1 MNRLLSLLILASF
14 SLSAPAQRRGG
25 QNADAAR
32 TTEGPLR
39 SVRYRSIGPFRG
51 GRVTAVAGIP
61 SQPQTYY
68 FGATGGGIWKTT
80 DGGASWIPVADGQ
93 LATGSVGA
101 LAVSESDPNIVY
113 AGMGEGCIR
122 GNASPGDGVYKS
134 TDAGRTW
141 KNIGLQQTQ
150 QIGAVIVNPRNPN
163 IVFVAALGHQFAP
176 NEERGVYRSLDGG
189 TTWKQVFTRGPKAG
203 AIDIVM
209 DANNSNVL
217 YASFWEVY
225 RTPYSLESGGPL
237 SGLWKS
243 TDGGDTWHD
252 LTHATGMPRGIQGRI
267 GVTVSPANSDRV
279 WAIVEADDGGVYR
292 SDNGGTSWTRVN
304 QQRDLRQRAWYYTH
318 IYADPKNADS
328 VYVLNTGVYRSND
341 GGRTYTAIP
350 TPHGDNHDLW
360 IDPNDP
366 NRMIESNDGGANIST
381 NGGRTWSSEMN
392 QPTAQFYRVALD
404 NDYPYH
410 AYGAQQDNTTVR
422 TATRGRGGI
431 TERDWYDVGGG
442 ESGWIAPDPRDSKI
456 VYAGSYGNLITRF
469 DANTGVERNINPWP
483 DNPMGHPAA
492 DLKYRFQWSFPIII
506 SPHDPKV
513 IYAGANVLFKSTDEG
528 QSWEQISKDLTRDDK
543 TRQGSSGGPITKDN
557 TSIEYYCTIFTVNE
571 STITK
576 GLIWVGSDD
585 GLIHLTRD
593 GGKSWTNVTPPKD
606 MLPEWSQINAI
617 EPSPFDPATAY
628 VAATMYKSDDYRPYL
643 YKTSDY
649 GKNWKKIVNG
659 IPANHFTRVIREDLK
674 QKGLLFAGTEF
685 GIYVSYDDGENWKS
699 IQLNLPIVP
708 ITDLAFHKR
717 DDELVVATQ
726 GRAFWILDDL
736 PLLRD
741 LKGSAPTEDVRLFT
755 PKETLRAEGGG
766 RGGGGGRGAVA
777 IGQNPPTG
785 AIIDYWLKDRPT
797 GEVKIEIVDASG
809 KLVNKYSSNAPARP
823 TGSADVGFVPAE
835 QETGE
840 PGAGGGGRGGFGAP
854 ARAPAQAGMNRFI
867 WDMHYPDATTFPGLI
882 MWAGSTRGPLIVPG
896 TYTVK
901 LTVGDKTQSQQIVV
915 KSDPRLK
922 TTPAEYS
929 AQLSLSIQVRDKLS
943 QVNQAVID
951 IRAAKKQLEDYA
963 ARLKDDTAAKK
974 VADAARDLDKKLT
987 AVEEELYQIKNQS
1000 SQDPLNFPIKLN
1012 NRLAALL
1019 GVIQANDAGPT
1030 KQSNVVYE
1038 GLASEANAQI
1048 RAADKLLKDD
1058 VSQFNKMVRD
1068 SNIPAVTVQR
1078 N

>member
-1 MNRLLSLLILASF
+1 MHRLLPLVILVSCSLPAH
-14 SLSAPAQRRGG
+14 AQRRGG
-25 QNADAAR
+25 QGADPSANSQ
-32 TTEGPLR
+32 GPLR
-39 SVRYRSIGPFRG
+39 SIRYRSIGPFRG
-51 GRVTAVAGIP
+51 GRATAVAGIP

-80 DGGASWIPVADGQ
+80 DAGGSWIPVADGQ
-93 LATGSVGA
+93 IATGSVGA

-113 AGMGEGCIR
+113 AGMGEACIR

-141 KNIGLQQTQ
+141 KHIGLEQTQ

-163 IVFVAALGHQFAP
+163 IVFVAALGHQFAS
-176 NEERGVYRSLDGG
+176 NEERGVYRSTDGG
-189 TTWKQVFTRGPKAG
+189 ATWKQVLTRGPKAG
-203 AIDIVM
+203 AVDIVM

-237 SGLWKS
+237 SGIWKS

-252 LTHATGMPRGIQGRI
+252 LTHANGMPRGIQGKI

-292 SDNGGTSWTRVN
+292 SDNGGGSWTRVN
-304 QQRDLRQRAWYYTH
+304 QDRDLRQRAWYYTH

-341 GGRTYTAIP
+341 GGRTYSSIQ

-366 NRMIESNDGGANIST
+366 QRMIESNDGGANISF
-381 NGGRTWSSEMN
+381 NGGRTWSSENN

-404 NDYPYH
+404 NDFPYH

-442 ESGWIAPDPRDSKI
+442 ESGWIAPDPRDSNI

-469 DANTGVERNINPWP
+469 DTFTGVQRNINPWP

-585 GLIHLTRD
+585 GLINLTRD
-593 GGKSWTNVTPPKD
+593 GGKSWTNVTPAKD
-606 MLPEWSQINAI
+606 ILPEWSQINAI

-649 GKNWKKIVNG
+649 GKTWKKIVNG
-659 IPANHFTRVIREDLK
+659 IPASHFTRVIREDLK
-674 QKGLLFAGTEF
+674 QRGLLFAGTEF
-685 GIYVSYDDGENWKS
+685 GIYVSNDDGENWKS

-736 PLLRD
+736 PLLRE
-741 LKGSAPTEDVRLFT
+741 LKGAAPTDDVRLFA
-755 PKETLRAEGGG
+755 PKETIRAEGGG
-766 RGGGGGRGAVA
+766 RGGGGNRTPVAV
-777 IGQNPPTG
+777 GQNPPTG

-797 GEVKIEIVDASG
+797 GEVKIEILDAAG
-809 KLVNKYSSNAPARP
+809 KPVNKYSSNAPARP
-823 TGSADVGFVPAE
+823 AAAE
-835 QETGE
+835 DATPVIDEQG
-840 PGAGGGGRGGFGAP
+840 GGGGGRGGFGAP
-854 ARAPAQAGMNRFI
+854 ARAPAQAGMNRFV
-867 WDMHYPDATTFPGLI
+867 WDLHYPDATTFPGLI

-901 LTVGDKTQSQQIVV
+901 LTVGDKTQSQQFVV
-915 KSDPRLK
+915 KNDPRLK
-922 TTPAEYS
+922 TTPAEFS

-963 ARLKDDTAAKK
+963 ARLKDDAAAKK

-1019 GVIQANDAGPT
+1019 GVIQSTDAGPT

-1038 GLASEANAQI
+1038 GLASEANAQL

-1058 VSQFNKMVRD
+1058 VAQFNKLVKD

>member
-1 MNRLLSLLILASF
+1 MHRLLSLVIL
-14 SLSAPAQRRGG
+14 LSCCLPSPAQRRGG
-25 QNADAAR
+25 QGAAAPDATAQ
-32 TTEGPLR
+32 GPLR
-39 SVRYRSIGPFRG
+39 SVRWRSIGPFRG

-61 SQPQTYY
+61 SQSQTYY

-80 DGGASWIPVADGQ
+80 DGGFTWLPVADGQ
-93 LATGSVGA
+93 VATGSVGA
-101 LAVSESDPNIVY
+101 LAVSESDPNVVY
-113 AGMGEGCIR
+113 AGMGEACIR

-141 KNIGLQQTQ
+141 KHIGLEQTQ
-150 QIGAVIVNPRNPN
+150 QIGAVVVNPRNPN
-163 IVFVAALGHQFAP
+163 IVFVAALGHQFAS

-189 TTWKQVFTRGPKAG
+189 ATWKQVLTRGPKAG
-203 AIDIVM
+203 AVEIVM

-225 RTPYSLESGGPL
+225 RTPYSLESGGPN

-243 TDGGDTWHD
+243 TDGGETWRD
-252 LTHATGMPRGIQGRI
+252 LSHANGMPRGILGKI
-267 GVTVSPANSDRV
+267 GITVSPANSDRL

-292 SDNGGTSWTRVN
+292 SDNGGASWTRVN

-318 IYADPKNADS
+318 IYADPKNADE

-341 GGRTYTAIP
+341 GGRTYSTIQ

-381 NGGRTWSSEMN
+381 TGGRVWTSENN

-404 NDYPYH
+404 NDFPYH

-442 ESGWIAPDPRDSKI
+442 ESGWIAPDPRDSNV

-469 DANTGVERNINPWP
+469 DAFTGVQRNINPWP

-492 DLKYRFQWSFPIII
+492 DLKFRFQWSFPIVI

-528 QSWEQISKDLTRDDK
+528 QSWEAISKDLTRDDK

-585 GLIHLTRD
+585 GLVNLTRD
-593 GGKSWTNVTPPKD
+593 GGKSWSNVTPPKD
-606 MLPEWSQINAI
+606 ILPEWSQINAI
-617 EPSPFDPATAY
+617 EPSPHDPATAY

-649 GKNWKKIVNG
+649 GKTWKKIVNG

-726 GRAFWILDDL
+726 GRAFWIMDDL
-736 PLLRD
+736 SLLRD
-741 LKGSAPTEDVRLFT
+741 LKGAAPTDDVRLFA
-755 PKETLRAEGGG
+755 PKETIRAEGGG
-766 RGGGGGRGAVA
+766 RGGRGTAAV
-777 IGQNPPTG
+777 GQNPPTG
-785 AIIDYWLKDRPT
+785 AIIDFWLKDRPT
-797 GEVKIEIVDASG
+797 GEVKIEIVDAAG
-809 KLVNKYSSNAPARP
+809 KLVNKYSSNAPNRP
-823 TGSADVGFVPAE
+823 VGAE
-835 QETGE
+835 DTTPVVAE
-840 PGAGGGGRGGFGAP
+840 PGAEGGGGGRGGFGAP
-854 ARAPAQAGMNRFI
+854 ARVPAQAGMNRFT
-867 WDMHYPDATTFPGLI
+867 WDLRYPDATTFPGLI
-882 MWAGSTRGPLIVPG
+882 MWAGSTRGPMIVPG
-896 TYTVK
+896 TYTAK
-901 LTVGDKTQSQQIVV
+901 LTVGDKTQTQSFVV
-915 KSDPRLK
+915 KNDPRLK
-922 TTPAEYS
+922 TTPAEFNS
-929 AQLSLSIQVRDKLS
+929 QLSLSIQIRDKLS
-943 QVNQAVID
+943 QVNQAVVD

-963 ARLKDDTAAKK
+963 ARLKDDAAAKK
-974 VADAARDLDKKLT
+974 VTDAARDLDKKLT

-1019 GVIQANDAGPT
+1019 GDVQSTDAGPT

-1038 GLASEANAQI
+1038 GLASEANAQL

-1058 VSQFNKMVRD
+1058 VAQFNKLVKD

>member
-1 MNRLLSLLILASF
+1 MQRLLSLVLLVF
-14 SLSAPAQRRGG
+14 CSLPAPAQRRGA
-25 QNADAAR
+25 QNADAPR
-32 TTEGPLR
+32 TTQGPLR
-39 SVRYRSIGPFRG
+39 DIRYRSIGPFRG

-61 SQPQTYY
+61 SQPQVYY

-80 DGGASWIPVADGQ
+80 DAGGSWLPVADGQ

-113 AGMGEGCIR
+113 AGMGEACIR

-141 KNIGLQQTQ
+141 KHMGLEQTQ
-150 QIGAVIVNPRNPN
+150 QIGAVIVNPKNPN
-163 IVFVAALGHQFAP
+163 IVFVAALGHQFAA

-189 TTWKQVFTRGPKAG
+189 TTWKQVLTRGPKAG
-203 AIDIVM
+203 AVDIVM

-225 RTPYSLESGGPL
+225 RTPYSLESGGPN

-243 TDGGDTWHD
+243 TDGGETWRD
-252 LTHATGMPRGIQGRI
+252 LTHANGMPRGIQGKI

-292 SDNGGTSWTRVN
+292 SDNGGASWTRVN
-304 QQRDLRQRAWYYTH
+304 QDRDLRQRAWYYTH

-341 GGRTYTAIP
+341 GGRTYTSIQ

-366 NRMIESNDGGANIST
+366 QRMIESNDGGANISF
-381 NGGRTWSSEMN
+381 NAGRTWSSENN

-404 NDYPYH
+404 DDFPYH

-442 ESGWIAPDPRDSKI
+442 ESGWIAPDPRNSNV

-469 DANTGVERNINPWP
+469 DAFTGVQRNINPWP

-528 QSWEQISKDLTRDDK
+528 QSWEPISKDLTRDDK

-585 GLIHLTRD
+585 GLINLTRD
-593 GGKSWTNVTPPKD
+593 GGRTWTNVTPGKD
-606 MLPEWSQINAI
+606 ILPEWSQINAI

-649 GKNWKKIVNG
+649 GKSWTKIVNG
-659 IPANHFTRVIREDLK
+659 IPTNHFTRVIREDLK

-685 GIYVSYDDGENWKS
+685 GIYVSYDDGANWKS

-708 ITDLAFHKR
+708 ITDIAFHKR
-717 DDELVVATQ
+717 DDEMVVATQ
-726 GRAFWILDDL
+726 GRAFWIMDDL
-736 PLLRD
+736 PLLRE
-741 LKGSAPTEDVRLFT
+741 LKGAAPADDVRLFA
-755 PKETLRAEGGG
+755 PKETIRAEGGG
-766 RGGGGGRGAVA
+766 RGGGGNRTPVAV
-777 IGQNPPTG
+777 GQNPPTG

-797 GEVKIEIVDASG
+797 GEVKIEILDAAG
-809 KLVNKYSSNAPARP
+809 KLVNKYSSNAPNRP
-823 TGSADVGFVPAE
+823 VAADVGFIPDE
-835 QETGE
+835 QEG
-840 PGAGGGGRGGFGAP
+840 GGGGRGGFGGP
-854 ARAPAQAGMNRFI
+854 PRAPAQAGMNRFV

-896 TYTVK
+896 TYSVK
-901 LTVGDKTQSQQIVV
+901 LTVADKTQTQQFVV
-915 KSDPRLK
+915 KNDPRLK
-922 TTPAEYS
+922 TTPAEFS

-951 IRAAKKQLEDYA
+951 IRGAKKQLEDYA
-963 ARLKDDTAAKK
+963 ARLKDDAAAKK

-1012 NRLAALL
+1012 NRLGALL
-1019 GVIQANDAGPT
+1019 GVIQSTDAGPT

-1048 RAADKLLKDD
+1048 RAADKLLKED
-1058 VSQFNKMVRD
+1058 VAQFNKLVRD
-1068 SNIPAVTVQR
+1068 SNIPAVTVPQK
-1078 N
+1078 NN